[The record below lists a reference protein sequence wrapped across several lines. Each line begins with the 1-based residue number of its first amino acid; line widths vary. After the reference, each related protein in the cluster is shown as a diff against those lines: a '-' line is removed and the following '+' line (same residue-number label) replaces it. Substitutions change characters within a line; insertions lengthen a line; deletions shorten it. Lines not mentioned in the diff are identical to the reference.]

1 MTMHSIDEQLCQ
13 IERRANALRDR
24 RTVRRRRL
32 AQAAAVVACLAVV
45 VCVSQVIARVP
56 GAPGSMGNAPFGSL
70 ISSGAAMGYV
80 VVGLI
85 GFFLG
90 IVATAF
96 CRALRRKSAD
106 SRRERDPHG
115 GRDAG
120 HV

>member
-1 MTMHSIDEQLCQ
+1 METWE
-13 IERRANALRDR
+13 NF
-24 RTVRRRRL
+24 
-32 AQAAAVVACLAVV
+32 VVY
-45 VCVSQVIARVP
+45 
-56 GAPGSMGNAPFGSL
+56 SL
-70 ISSGAAMGYV
+70 LGM
-80 VVGLI
+80 LI